1 MGFFKD
7 FKRDFAQAVNE
18 LMPDKDELGAEYDDE
33 DMVNTFDENDQM
45 DVAPE
50 DLLENLDEIRIDK
63 QEENTMPDL
72 SENLEHFSNAET
84 AEETGAGEER
94 SVFDTVP
101 EAEVI
106 TDDLELDPEPFSEEE
121 LNPKP
126 DMEYLQAETVT
137 EKTEEPDTETETGD
151 DELKA
156 LDALDE
162 ENMLEHTDEA
172 LQIEPDTEEKED
184 ELSSFLTAD
193 LGKAVEDT
201 LAKQAEEELEAEN
214 NQIQEDMTV
223 ETTTAMPE
231 EKTDVNALIEA
242 DTTYI
247 TKSTVINGDL
257 QTDGCIDLIGTVN
270 GAVSCD
276 GKLIVGGTVTGDVQ
290 VGELYANAARIE
302 GDVHVVDAAKI
313 GVGTVVVG
321 NVFAGSAVIAGA
333 VKGDIDVQG
342 PVIVDS
348 TAVIMGN
355 IKSKSVQINNGA
367 VIEGMCSQCYSEID
381 VKSFFE

>member
-33 DMVNTFDENDQM
+33 DMVNTFDEGDQM

-50 DLLENLDEIRIDK
+50 DMFENLDEIQIDK
-63 QEENTMPDL
+63 PETQIQFPEEQAED
-72 SENLEHFSNAET
+72 NLEPFSK
-84 AEETGAGEER
+84 EEVEKAADKEKAP
-94 SVFDTVP
+94 FHDVP

-106 TDDLELDPEPFSEEE
+106 ADDSEPAGAPFSEDE
-121 LNPKP
+121 LKP
-126 DMEYLQAETVT
+126 VPETEYLQAEPEAVPTD
-137 EKTEEPDTETETGD
+137 KAGEPDDGEQ

-156 LDALDE
+156 LDALDD
-162 ENMLEHTDEA
+162 ENMLEHTEEA
-172 LQIEPDTEEKED
+172 LLTEPEREESKE
-184 ELSSFLTAD
+184 LQNFMSAD
-193 LGKAVEDT
+193 LDKAVEDT
-201 LAKQAEEELEAEN
+201 LARQAEEEQIESEAK
-214 NQIQEDMTV
+214 QEDAIL
-223 ETTTAMPE
+223 ETTPVQTE
-231 EKTDVNALIEA
+231 EKNAVDSFMEA

-247 TKSTVINGDL
+247 TKNTVINGDL
-257 QTDGCIDLIGTVN
+257 RTDGCIDLIGTVN

-276 GKLIVGGTVTGDVQ
+276 GKLIIGGFIKGDVQ
-290 VGELYANAARIE
+290 VGELYANAARVE

-313 GVGTVVVG
+313 GVGTVIVG

>member
-33 DMVNTFDENDQM
+33 DMVNTFDEGDQM

-50 DLLENLDEIRIDK
+50 DMFENLDEIQIDK
-63 QEENTMPDL
+63 PETQIQFPEEQAED
-72 SENLEHFSNAET
+72 NLEPFSKEEAEKAAD
-84 AEETGAGEER
+84 AEKAP
-94 SVFDTVP
+94 FHDVP

-106 TDDLELDPEPFSEEE
+106 ADDSEPAGAPFSEDE
-121 LNPKP
+121 LKP
-126 DMEYLQAETVT
+126 VPETEYLQAEPEAVPT
-137 EKTEEPDTETETGD
+137 EKAGEPDDGEQ

-156 LDALDE
+156 LDALDDG
-162 ENMLEHTDEA
+162 NMLEHTEEA
-172 LQIEPDTEEKED
+172 LLTEPEREESKE
-184 ELSSFLTAD
+184 LQNFMSVD
-193 LGKAVEDT
+193 LDKAVEDT
-201 LAKQAEEELEAEN
+201 LARQAEEEQTESEAK
-214 NQIQEDMTV
+214 QEDAIL
-223 ETTTAMPE
+223 ETTPEQTE
-231 EKTDVNALIEA
+231 EKNAVDSFMEA

-247 TKSTVINGDL
+247 TKNTVINGDL
-257 QTDGCIDLIGTVN
+257 RTDGCIDLIGTVN

-276 GKLIVGGTVTGDVQ
+276 GKLIIGGFIKGDVQ
-290 VGELYANAARIE
+290 VGELYANAARVE

-313 GVGTVVVG
+313 GVGTVIVG

>member
-33 DMVNTFDENDQM
+33 DMVNTFDEGDQM

-50 DLLENLDEIRIDK
+50 DMFENLDEIQIDK
-63 QEENTMPDL
+63 PETQIQFPEEQAED
-72 SENLEHFSNAET
+72 NLEPFSK
-84 AEETGAGEER
+84 EEVEKAADKEKAP
-94 SVFDTVP
+94 FHDVP

-106 TDDLELDPEPFSEEE
+106 ADDSEPAGAPFSEDE
-121 LNPKP
+121 LKP
-126 DMEYLQAETVT
+126 VPETEYLQAEPEAVPTDNAG
-137 EKTEEPDTETETGD
+137 EPDDGEQ

-156 LDALDE
+156 LDALDDG
-162 ENMLEHTDEA
+162 NMLEHTEEA
-172 LQIEPDTEEKED
+172 LLTEPEREESKE
-184 ELSSFLTAD
+184 LQNFMSAD
-193 LGKAVEDT
+193 LDKAVEDT
-201 LAKQAEEELEAEN
+201 LARQAEEEQIESEAK
-214 NQIQEDMTV
+214 QEDAIL
-223 ETTTAMPE
+223 ETTPVQTE
-231 EKTDVNALIEA
+231 EKNAVDSFMEA

-247 TKSTVINGDL
+247 TKNTVINGDL
-257 QTDGCIDLIGTVN
+257 RTDGCIDLIGTVN

-276 GKLIVGGTVTGDVQ
+276 GKLIIGGFIKGDVQ
-290 VGELYANAARIE
+290 VGELYANAARVE

-313 GVGTVVVG
+313 GVGTVIVG
-321 NVFAGSAVIAGA
+321 NGFAGSAVIAGA

>member
-33 DMVNTFDENDQM
+33 DMVNTFDEGDQM

-50 DLLENLDEIRIDK
+50 DMFENLDEIQIDK
-63 QEENTMPDL
+63 PETQIQFPEEQAED
-72 SENLEHFSNAET
+72 NLEPFSKEEAEK
-84 AEETGAGEER
+84 AADEEKAP
-94 SVFDTVP
+94 FHDVP

-106 TDDLELDPEPFSEEE
+106 ADDSEPAGAPFSEDE
-121 LNPKP
+121 LKP
-126 DMEYLQAETVT
+126 VPETEYLQAEPEAVPT
-137 EKTEEPDTETETGD
+137 EKAGEPDDGEQ

-156 LDALDE
+156 LEALDDG
-162 ENMLEHTDEA
+162 NMLEHTEEA
-172 LQIEPDTEEKED
+172 LLTEPEREESKE
-184 ELSSFLTAD
+184 LQNFMSAD
-193 LGKAVEDT
+193 LDKAVEDT
-201 LAKQAEEELEAEN
+201 LARQAEEEQIENEAK
-214 NQIQEDMTV
+214 QEDAIL
-223 ETTTAMPE
+223 ETTPEQTE
-231 EKTDVNALIEA
+231 EKNAVDSFMEA

-247 TKSTVINGDL
+247 TKNTVINGDL
-257 QTDGCIDLIGTVN
+257 RTDGCIDLIGTVN

-276 GKLIVGGTVTGDVQ
+276 GKLIIGGFIKGDVQ
-290 VGELYANAARIE
+290 VGELYANAARVE

-313 GVGTVVVG
+313 GVGTVIVG

>member
-33 DMVNTFDENDQM
+33 DMVNTFDEGDQM

-50 DLLENLDEIRIDK
+50 DMFENLDEIQIDK
-63 QEENTMPDL
+63 PETQIQFPEEQAED
-72 SENLEHFSNAET
+72 NLEPFSKEEAEK
-84 AEETGAGEER
+84 AADKEKAP
-94 SVFDTVP
+94 FHDVP

-106 TDDLELDPEPFSEEE
+106 ADDSEPAGAPFSEDE
-121 LNPKP
+121 LKP
-126 DMEYLQAETVT
+126 VPETEYLQAEPEAVPT
-137 EKTEEPDTETETGD
+137 EKAGESDDGEQ

-156 LDALDE
+156 LEALDDG
-162 ENMLEHTDEA
+162 NMLEHTEEA
-172 LQIEPDTEEKED
+172 LLTEPEREESKE
-184 ELSSFLTAD
+184 LQNFMSAD
-193 LGKAVEDT
+193 LDKAVEDT
-201 LAKQAEEELEAEN
+201 LARQAEEEQTESEAK
-214 NQIQEDMTV
+214 QEDAIL
-223 ETTTAMPE
+223 ETTPVQTE
-231 EKTDVNALIEA
+231 EKNAVDSFMEA

-247 TKSTVINGDL
+247 TKNTVINGDL
-257 QTDGCIDLIGTVN
+257 RTDGCIDLIGTVN

-276 GKLIVGGTVTGDVQ
+276 GKLIIGGFIKGDVQ
-290 VGELYANAARIE
+290 VGELYANAARVE

-313 GVGTVVVG
+313 GVGTVIVG

>member
-33 DMVNTFDENDQM
+33 DMVNTFDEGDQM

-50 DLLENLDEIRIDK
+50 DMFENLDEIQIDK
-63 QEENTMPDL
+63 PETQIQFPEEQAED
-72 SENLEHFSNAET
+72 NLEPFSK
-84 AEETGAGEER
+84 EEVEKAADKEKAP
-94 SVFDTVP
+94 FHDVP

-106 TDDLELDPEPFSEEE
+106 ADDSEPAGAPFSEDE
-121 LNPKP
+121 LKP
-126 DMEYLQAETVT
+126 VPETEYLQAEPEAVPTD
-137 EKTEEPDTETETGD
+137 KAGEPDDGEQ

-156 LDALDE
+156 LDALDDG
-162 ENMLEHTDEA
+162 NMLEHTEEA
-172 LQIEPDTEEKED
+172 LLTEPEREESKE
-184 ELSSFLTAD
+184 LQNFMSAD
-193 LGKAVEDT
+193 LDKAVEDT
-201 LAKQAEEELEAEN
+201 LARQAEEEQTESEAK
-214 NQIQEDMTV
+214 QEDAIL
-223 ETTTAMPE
+223 ETTPEQTE
-231 EKTDVNALIEA
+231 EKNAVDSFMEA

-247 TKSTVINGDL
+247 TKNTVINGDL
-257 QTDGCIDLIGTVN
+257 RTDGCIDLIGTVN

-276 GKLIVGGTVTGDVQ
+276 GKLIIGGFIKGDVQ
-290 VGELYANAARIE
+290 VGELYANAARVE

-313 GVGTVVVG
+313 GVGTVIVG

>member
-33 DMVNTFDENDQM
+33 DMVNTFDEGDQM

-50 DLLENLDEIRIDK
+50 DMFENLDEIQIDK
-63 QEENTMPDL
+63 PETQIQFPEEQTED
-72 SENLEHFSNAET
+72 NLEPFSKEEVEKAADAEK
-84 AEETGAGEER
+84 AP
-94 SVFDTVP
+94 FHDVP

-106 TDDLELDPEPFSEEE
+106 ADDSEPAGAPFSEDE
-121 LNPKP
+121 LKP
-126 DMEYLQAETVT
+126 VPETEYLQAEPEAVPT
-137 EKTEEPDTETETGD
+137 EKAGEPDDGEQ

-156 LDALDE
+156 LDALDDG
-162 ENMLEHTDEA
+162 NMLEHTEEA
-172 LQIEPDTEEKED
+172 LLTEPEREESKE
-184 ELSSFLTAD
+184 LQNFMSAD
-193 LGKAVEDT
+193 LDKAVEDT
-201 LAKQAEEELEAEN
+201 LARQAEEEQIESEAK
-214 NQIQEDMTV
+214 QEDAIL
-223 ETTTAMPE
+223 ETTPEQTE
-231 EKTDVNALIEA
+231 EKNAVDSFMEA

-247 TKSTVINGDL
+247 TKNTVINGDL
-257 QTDGCIDLIGTVN
+257 RTDGCIDLIGTVN

-276 GKLIVGGTVTGDVQ
+276 GKLIIGGFIKGDVQ
-290 VGELYANAARIE
+290 VGELYANAARVE

-313 GVGTVVVG
+313 GVGTVIVG

>member
-33 DMVNTFDENDQM
+33 DMVNTFDEGDQM

-50 DLLENLDEIRIDK
+50 DMFENLDEIQIDK
-63 QEENTMPDL
+63 PETQIQFPEEQAED
-72 SENLEHFSNAET
+72 NLEPFSK
-84 AEETGAGEER
+84 EEVEKAADKEKAP
-94 SVFDTVP
+94 FHDVP

-106 TDDLELDPEPFSEEE
+106 ADDSEPAGAPFSEDE
-121 LNPKP
+121 LKP
-126 DMEYLQAETVT
+126 VPETEYLQAEPEAVPTD
-137 EKTEEPDTETETGD
+137 KAGEPDDGEQ

-156 LDALDE
+156 LDALDDG
-162 ENMLEHTDEA
+162 NMLEHTEEA
-172 LQIEPDTEEKED
+172 LLTEPEREESKE
-184 ELSSFLTAD
+184 LQNFMSAD
-193 LGKAVEDT
+193 LDKAVEDT
-201 LAKQAEEELEAEN
+201 LARQAEEEQIESEAK
-214 NQIQEDMTV
+214 QEDAIL
-223 ETTTAMPE
+223 ETTPVQTE
-231 EKTDVNALIEA
+231 EKNAVDSFMEA

-247 TKSTVINGDL
+247 TKNTVINGDL
-257 QTDGCIDLIGTVN
+257 RTDGCIDLIGTVN

-276 GKLIVGGTVTGDVQ
+276 GKLIIGGFIKGDVQ
-290 VGELYANAARIE
+290 VGELYANAARVE

-313 GVGTVVVG
+313 GVGTVIVG

>member
-33 DMVNTFDENDQM
+33 DMVNTFDEGDQM

-50 DLLENLDEIRIDK
+50 DMFENLDEIQIDK
-63 QEENTMPDL
+63 PETQIQFPEEQAED
-72 SENLEHFSNAET
+72 NLEPFSKEEAEKE
-84 AEETGAGEER
+84 ADKEKAP
-94 SVFDTVP
+94 FHDVP

-106 TDDLELDPEPFSEEE
+106 ADDSEPAGAPFSEDE
-121 LNPKP
+121 LKP
-126 DMEYLQAETVT
+126 VPETEYLQAEPEAVPT
-137 EKTEEPDTETETGD
+137 EKAGEPDDGEQ

-156 LDALDE
+156 LDALDDG
-162 ENMLEHTDEA
+162 NMLEHTEEA
-172 LQIEPDTEEKED
+172 LLTEPEREESKE
-184 ELSSFLTAD
+184 LQNFMSAD
-193 LGKAVEDT
+193 LDKAVEDT
-201 LAKQAEEELEAEN
+201 LARQAEEEQIESEAK
-214 NQIQEDMTV
+214 QEDAIL
-223 ETTTAMPE
+223 ETTPEQTE
-231 EKTDVNALIEA
+231 EKNAVDSFMEA

-247 TKSTVINGDL
+247 TKNTVINGDL
-257 QTDGCIDLIGTVN
+257 RTDGCIDLIGTVN

-276 GKLIVGGTVTGDVQ
+276 GKLIIGGFIKGDVQ
-290 VGELYANAARIE
+290 VGELYANAARVE

-313 GVGTVVVG
+313 GVGTVIVG

>member
-33 DMVNTFDENDQM
+33 DMVNTFDEGDQM

-50 DLLENLDEIRIDK
+50 DMFENLDEIQIDK
-63 QEENTMPDL
+63 PETQIQFPEEQAED
-72 SENLEHFSNAET
+72 NLEPFSKEEAEK
-84 AEETGAGEER
+84 AADKEKAP
-94 SVFDTVP
+94 FHDVP

-106 TDDLELDPEPFSEEE
+106 ADDSEPAGAPFSEDE
-121 LNPKP
+121 LKP
-126 DMEYLQAETVT
+126 VPETEYLQAEPEAVPTD
-137 EKTEEPDTETETGD
+137 KAGEPDDGEQ

-156 LDALDE
+156 LDALDD
-162 ENMLEHTDEA
+162 ENMLEHTEEA
-172 LQIEPDTEEKED
+172 LLTEPEREESKE
-184 ELSSFLTAD
+184 LQNFMSAD
-193 LGKAVEDT
+193 LDKAVEDT
-201 LAKQAEEELEAEN
+201 LARQAEEEQIESEAK
-214 NQIQEDMTV
+214 QEDAIL
-223 ETTTAMPE
+223 ETTPVQTE
-231 EKTDVNALIEA
+231 EKNAVDSFMEA

-247 TKSTVINGDL
+247 TKNTVINGDL
-257 QTDGCIDLIGTVN
+257 RTDGCIDLIGTVN

-276 GKLIVGGTVTGDVQ
+276 GKLIIGGFIKGDVQ
-290 VGELYANAARIE
+290 VGELYANAARVE

-313 GVGTVVVG
+313 GVGTVIVG

>member
-33 DMVNTFDENDQM
+33 DMVNTFDEGDQM

-50 DLLENLDEIRIDK
+50 DMFENLDEIQIDK
-63 QEENTMPDL
+63 PETQIQFPEEQAEDNQEP
-72 SENLEHFSNAET
+72 FSKEEAEK
-84 AEETGAGEER
+84 AADEEK
-94 SVFDTVP
+94 SPFHDVP

-106 TDDLELDPEPFSEEE
+106 ADDSEPAGAPFSEDE
-121 LNPKP
+121 LKP
-126 DMEYLQAETVT
+126 VPETEYLQAEPEAVPT
-137 EKTEEPDTETETGD
+137 EKAGEPDDCEQ

-156 LDALDE
+156 LDALDDG
-162 ENMLEHTDEA
+162 NMLEHTEEA
-172 LQIEPDTEEKED
+172 LLTEPEREESKE
-184 ELSSFLTAD
+184 LQNFMSAD
-193 LGKAVEDT
+193 LDKAVEDT
-201 LAKQAEEELEAEN
+201 LARQAEEEQIESEAK
-214 NQIQEDMTV
+214 QEDAIL
-223 ETTTAMPE
+223 ETTPEQTE
-231 EKTDVNALIEA
+231 EKNAVDSFMEA

-247 TKSTVINGDL
+247 TKNTVINGDL
-257 QTDGCIDLIGTVN
+257 RTDGCIDLIGTVN

-276 GKLIVGGTVTGDVQ
+276 GKLIIGGFIKGDVQ
-290 VGELYANAARIE
+290 VGELYANAARVE

-313 GVGTVVVG
+313 GVGTVIVG

>member
-33 DMVNTFDENDQM
+33 DMVNTFDEGDQM

-50 DLLENLDEIRIDK
+50 DMFENLDEIQIDK
-63 QEENTMPDL
+63 PETQIQFPEEQAED
-72 SENLEHFSNAET
+72 NLEPFSK
-84 AEETGAGEER
+84 EEVEKAADKEKAP
-94 SVFDTVP
+94 FHDVP

-106 TDDLELDPEPFSEEE
+106 ADDSEPAGAPFSEDE
-121 LNPKP
+121 LKP
-126 DMEYLQAETVT
+126 VPETEYLQAEPEAVPTD
-137 EKTEEPDTETETGD
+137 KAGEPDDGEQ

-156 LDALDE
+156 LEALDDG
-162 ENMLEHTDEA
+162 NMLEHTEEA
-172 LQIEPDTEEKED
+172 LLTEPEREESKE
-184 ELSSFLTAD
+184 LQNFMSAD
-193 LGKAVEDT
+193 LDKAVEDT
-201 LAKQAEEELEAEN
+201 LARQAEEEQRESEAK
-214 NQIQEDMTV
+214 QEDAIL
-223 ETTTAMPE
+223 ETTPVQTE
-231 EKTDVNALIEA
+231 EKNAVDSFMEA

-247 TKSTVINGDL
+247 TKNTVINGDL
-257 QTDGCIDLIGTVN
+257 RTDGCIDLIGTVN

-276 GKLIVGGTVTGDVQ
+276 GKLIIGGFIKGDVQ
-290 VGELYANAARIE
+290 VGELYANAARVE

-313 GVGTVVVG
+313 GVGTVIVG

>member
-33 DMVNTFDENDQM
+33 DMVNTFDEGDQM

-50 DLLENLDEIRIDK
+50 DMFENLDEIQIDK
-63 QEENTMPDL
+63 PETQIQFPEEQAED
-72 SENLEHFSNAET
+72 NLEPFSKEEAEK
-84 AEETGAGEER
+84 AAGKEKAP
-94 SVFDTVP
+94 FHDVP

-106 TDDLELDPEPFSEEE
+106 ADDSEPAGAPFSEDE
-121 LNPKP
+121 LKP
-126 DMEYLQAETVT
+126 VPETEYLQAEPEAVPTD
-137 EKTEEPDTETETGD
+137 KAGEPDDGEQ

-156 LDALDE
+156 LDALDDG
-162 ENMLEHTDEA
+162 NMLEHTEEA
-172 LQIEPDTEEKED
+172 LLTEPEREESKE
-184 ELSSFLTAD
+184 LQNFMSAD
-193 LGKAVEDT
+193 LDKAVEDT
-201 LAKQAEEELEAEN
+201 LARQAEEEQIESEAK
-214 NQIQEDMTV
+214 QEDAIL
-223 ETTTAMPE
+223 ETTPVQTE
-231 EKTDVNALIEA
+231 EKNAVDSFMEA

-247 TKSTVINGDL
+247 TKNTVINGDL
-257 QTDGCIDLIGTVN
+257 RTDGCIDLIGTVN

-276 GKLIVGGTVTGDVQ
+276 GKLIIGGFIKGDVQ
-290 VGELYANAARIE
+290 VGELYANAARVE

-313 GVGTVVVG
+313 GVGTVIVG

>member
-33 DMVNTFDENDQM
+33 DMVNTFDEGDQM

-50 DLLENLDEIRIDK
+50 DMFENLDEIQIDK
-63 QEENTMPDL
+63 PETQIQFPEEQAED
-72 SENLEHFSNAET
+72 NLEPFSKEEAEK
-84 AEETGAGEER
+84 AADKEKAP
-94 SVFDTVP
+94 FDNVP

-106 TDDLELDPEPFSEEE
+106 ADDSEPAGAPFSEDE
-121 LNPKP
+121 LKP
-126 DMEYLQAETVT
+126 VPETEYLQAEPEAVPTD
-137 EKTEEPDTETETGD
+137 KAGEPDDGEQ

-156 LDALDE
+156 LDALDDG
-162 ENMLEHTDEA
+162 NMLEHTEEA
-172 LQIEPDTEEKED
+172 LLTEPEREESKE
-184 ELSSFLTAD
+184 LQNFMSAD
-193 LGKAVEDT
+193 LDKAVEDT
-201 LAKQAEEELEAEN
+201 LARQAEEEQIESEAK
-214 NQIQEDMTV
+214 QEDAIL
-223 ETTTAMPE
+223 ETTPVQTE
-231 EKTDVNALIEA
+231 EKNAVDSFMEA

-247 TKSTVINGDL
+247 TKNTVINGDL
-257 QTDGCIDLIGTVN
+257 RTDGCIDLIGTVN

-276 GKLIVGGTVTGDVQ
+276 GKLIIGGFIKGDVQ
-290 VGELYANAARIE
+290 VGELYANAARVE

-313 GVGTVVVG
+313 GVGTVIVG

>member
-33 DMVNTFDENDQM
+33 DMVNTFDEGDQM

-50 DLLENLDEIRIDK
+50 DMFENLDEIQIDK
-63 QEENTMPDL
+63 PETQIQFPEEQAED
-72 SENLEHFSNAET
+72 NLEPFSKEGAEKAAD
-84 AEETGAGEER
+84 AEKAP
-94 SVFDTVP
+94 FHDVP

-106 TDDLELDPEPFSEEE
+106 ADDSEPAGAPFSEDE
-121 LNPKP
+121 LKP
-126 DMEYLQAETVT
+126 VPETEYLQAEPEAVPT
-137 EKTEEPDTETETGD
+137 EKAGEPDDGEQ

-156 LDALDE
+156 LEALDDG
-162 ENMLEHTDEA
+162 NMLEHTEEA
-172 LQIEPDTEEKED
+172 LLTEPEREESKE
-184 ELSSFLTAD
+184 LQNFMSAD
-193 LGKAVEDT
+193 LDKAVEDT
-201 LAKQAEEELEAEN
+201 LARQAEEEQTESEAK
-214 NQIQEDMTV
+214 QEDAIL
-223 ETTTAMPE
+223 ETTPVQTE
-231 EKTDVNALIEA
+231 EKNAVDSFMEA

-247 TKSTVINGDL
+247 TKNTVINGDL
-257 QTDGCIDLIGTVN
+257 RTDGCIDLIGTVN

-276 GKLIVGGTVTGDVQ
+276 GKLIIGGFIKGDVQ
-290 VGELYANAARIE
+290 VGELYANAARVE

-313 GVGTVVVG
+313 GVGTVIVG

>member
-33 DMVNTFDENDQM
+33 DMVNTFDEGDQM

-50 DLLENLDEIRIDK
+50 DMFENLDEIQIDK
-63 QEENTMPDL
+63 PETQIQFPEEQAED
-72 SENLEHFSNAET
+72 NLEPFSKEEAEK
-84 AEETGAGEER
+84 AADKEKAPFR
-94 SVFDTVP
+94 DVP

-106 TDDLELDPEPFSEEE
+106 ADDSEPAGAPFSEDE
-121 LNPKP
+121 LKP
-126 DMEYLQAETVT
+126 VPETEYLQAEPEAVPT
-137 EKTEEPDTETETGD
+137 EKAGEPDDGEQ

-156 LDALDE
+156 LDALDDG
-162 ENMLEHTDEA
+162 NMLEHTEEA
-172 LQIEPDTEEKED
+172 LLTEPEREESKE
-184 ELSSFLTAD
+184 LQNFMSAD
-193 LGKAVEDT
+193 LDKAVEDT
-201 LAKQAEEELEAEN
+201 LARQAEEEQTESEEK
-214 NQIQEDMTV
+214 QEDAIL
-223 ETTTAMPE
+223 ETTPVQTE
-231 EKTDVNALIEA
+231 EKNAVDSFMEA

-247 TKSTVINGDL
+247 TKNTVINGDL
-257 QTDGCIDLIGTVN
+257 RTDGCIDLIGTVN

-276 GKLIVGGTVTGDVQ
+276 GKLIIGGFIKGDVQ
-290 VGELYANAARIE
+290 VGELYANAARVE

-313 GVGTVVVG
+313 GVGTVIVG

>member
-33 DMVNTFDENDQM
+33 DMVNTFDEGDQM

-50 DLLENLDEIRIDK
+50 DMFENLDEIQIDK
-63 QEENTMPDL
+63 PETQIQFPEEQAED
-72 SENLEHFSNAET
+72 NLEPFSK
-84 AEETGAGEER
+84 EEVEKAADKEKAP
-94 SVFDTVP
+94 FHDVP

-106 TDDLELDPEPFSEEE
+106 ADDSEPAGAPFSEDE
-121 LNPKP
+121 LQPVP
-126 DMEYLQAETVT
+126 ETEYLQAEPEAVPTD
-137 EKTEEPDTETETGD
+137 KAGEPDDGEQ

-156 LDALDE
+156 LDALDD
-162 ENMLEHTDEA
+162 ENMLEHTEEA
-172 LQIEPDTEEKED
+172 LLTEPEREESKE
-184 ELSSFLTAD
+184 LQNFMSAD
-193 LGKAVEDT
+193 LDKAVEDT
-201 LAKQAEEELEAEN
+201 LARQAEEEQIEREAK
-214 NQIQEDMTV
+214 QEDAIL
-223 ETTTAMPE
+223 ETTPVQTE
-231 EKTDVNALIEA
+231 EKNAVDSFMEA

-247 TKSTVINGDL
+247 TKNTVINGDL
-257 QTDGCIDLIGTVN
+257 RTDGCIDLIGTVN

-276 GKLIVGGTVTGDVQ
+276 GKLIIGGFIKGDVQ
-290 VGELYANAARIE
+290 VGELYANAARVE

-313 GVGTVVVG
+313 GVGTVIVG

>member
-33 DMVNTFDENDQM
+33 DMVNTFDEGDQM

-50 DLLENLDEIRIDK
+50 DMFENLDEIQIDK
-63 QEENTMPDL
+63 PETQIQFPEEQAED
-72 SENLEHFSNAET
+72 NLEPFSKEEAEK
-84 AEETGAGEER
+84 AADEEKAP
-94 SVFDTVP
+94 FHDVP

-106 TDDLELDPEPFSEEE
+106 ADDSEPAGAPFSEDE
-121 LNPKP
+121 LKP
-126 DMEYLQAETVT
+126 VPETEYLQAEPEAVPT
-137 EKTEEPDTETETGD
+137 EKAGEPDDGEQ

-156 LDALDE
+156 LEALDDG
-162 ENMLEHTDEA
+162 NMLEHTEEA
-172 LQIEPDTEEKED
+172 LLTEPEREESKE
-184 ELSSFLTAD
+184 LQNFMSVD
-193 LGKAVEDT
+193 LDKAVEDT
-201 LAKQAEEELEAEN
+201 LARQAEEEQTESEEK
-214 NQIQEDMTV
+214 QEDAIL
-223 ETTTAMPE
+223 ETTPVQTE
-231 EKTDVNALIEA
+231 EKNAVDSFMEA

-247 TKSTVINGDL
+247 TKNTVINGDL
-257 QTDGCIDLIGTVN
+257 RTDGCIDLIGTVN

-276 GKLIVGGTVTGDVQ
+276 GKLIIGGFIKGDVQ
-290 VGELYANAARIE
+290 VGELYANAARVE

-313 GVGTVVVG
+313 GVGTVIVG

>member
-33 DMVNTFDENDQM
+33 DMVNTFDEGDQM

-50 DLLENLDEIRIDK
+50 DMFENLDEIQIDK
-63 QEENTMPDL
+63 PETQTQFPEEQAED
-72 SENLEHFSNAET
+72 NLEPFSKEEAEK
-84 AEETGAGEER
+84 AADKEKAP
-94 SVFDTVP
+94 FDNVP

-106 TDDLELDPEPFSEEE
+106 ADDSEPAGAPFSEDE
-121 LNPKP
+121 LKP
-126 DMEYLQAETVT
+126 VPETEYLQAEPEAVPTD
-137 EKTEEPDTETETGD
+137 KAGEPDDGEQ

-156 LDALDE
+156 LDALDD
-162 ENMLEHTDEA
+162 ENMLEHTEEA
-172 LQIEPDTEEKED
+172 LLTEPEREESKE
-184 ELSSFLTAD
+184 LQNFMSAD
-193 LGKAVEDT
+193 LDKAVEDT
-201 LAKQAEEELEAEN
+201 LARQAEEEQIESEAK
-214 NQIQEDMTV
+214 QEDAIL
-223 ETTTAMPE
+223 ETTPVQTE
-231 EKTDVNALIEA
+231 EKNAVDSFMEA

-247 TKSTVINGDL
+247 TKNTVINGDL
-257 QTDGCIDLIGTVN
+257 RTDGCIDLIGTVN

-276 GKLIVGGTVTGDVQ
+276 GKLIIGGFIKGDVQ
-290 VGELYANAARIE
+290 VGELYANAARVE

-313 GVGTVVVG
+313 GVGTVIVG

>member
-33 DMVNTFDENDQM
+33 DMVNTFDEGDQM

-50 DLLENLDEIRIDK
+50 DMFENLDEIQIDK
-63 QEENTMPDL
+63 PETQIQFPEEQAED
-72 SENLEHFSNAET
+72 NLEPFSK
-84 AEETGAGEER
+84 EEVEKAADKEKAP
-94 SVFDTVP
+94 FHDVP

-106 TDDLELDPEPFSEEE
+106 ADDSEPAGAPFSEDE
-121 LNPKP
+121 LKP
-126 DMEYLQAETVT
+126 VPETEYLQAEPEAVPT
-137 EKTEEPDTETETGD
+137 EKAGEPDDGEQ

-156 LDALDE
+156 LDALDD
-162 ENMLEHTDEA
+162 ENMLEHTEEA
-172 LQIEPDTEEKED
+172 LLTEPEREESKE
-184 ELSSFLTAD
+184 LQNFMSAD
-193 LGKAVEDT
+193 LDKAVEDT
-201 LAKQAEEELEAEN
+201 LARQAEEEQIESEAK
-214 NQIQEDMTV
+214 QEDAIL
-223 ETTTAMPE
+223 ETTPVQTE
-231 EKTDVNALIEA
+231 EKNAVDSFMEA

-247 TKSTVINGDL
+247 TKNTVINGDL
-257 QTDGCIDLIGTVN
+257 RTDGCIDLIGTVN

-276 GKLIVGGTVTGDVQ
+276 GKLIIGGFIKGDVQ
-290 VGELYANAARIE
+290 VGELYANAARVE

-313 GVGTVVVG
+313 GVGTVIVG

>member
-33 DMVNTFDENDQM
+33 DMVNTFDEGDQM

-50 DLLENLDEIRIDK
+50 DMFENLDEIQIDK
-63 QEENTMPDL
+63 PETQIQFPEEQAED
-72 SENLEHFSNAET
+72 NLEPFSK
-84 AEETGAGEER
+84 EEVEKAADKEKAP
-94 SVFDTVP
+94 FHDVP

-106 TDDLELDPEPFSEEE
+106 ADDSEPAGAPFSEDE
-121 LNPKP
+121 LKP
-126 DMEYLQAETVT
+126 VPETEYLQAEPEAVPT
-137 EKTEEPDTETETGD
+137 EKAGEPDDGEQ

-156 LDALDE
+156 LEALDDG
-162 ENMLEHTDEA
+162 NMLEHTEEA
-172 LQIEPDTEEKED
+172 LLTEPEREESKE
-184 ELSSFLTAD
+184 LQNFMSAD
-193 LGKAVEDT
+193 LDKAVEDT
-201 LAKQAEEELEAEN
+201 LARQAEEEQIEREAK
-214 NQIQEDMTV
+214 QEDAIL
-223 ETTTAMPE
+223 ETTPVQTE
-231 EKTDVNALIEA
+231 EKNAVDSFMEA

-247 TKSTVINGDL
+247 TKNTVINGDL
-257 QTDGCIDLIGTVN
+257 RTDGCIDLIGTVN

-276 GKLIVGGTVTGDVQ
+276 GKLIIGGFIKGDVQ
-290 VGELYANAARIE
+290 VGELYANAARVE

-313 GVGTVVVG
+313 GVGTVIVG

>member
-33 DMVNTFDENDQM
+33 DMVNTFDEGDQM

-50 DLLENLDEIRIDK
+50 DMFENLDEIQIDK
-63 QEENTMPDL
+63 PETQIQFPEEQAED
-72 SENLEHFSNAET
+72 NLEPFSKEEAEKAAD
-84 AEETGAGEER
+84 AEKAP
-94 SVFDTVP
+94 FHDVP

-106 TDDLELDPEPFSEEE
+106 ADDSEPAGAPFSEDE
-121 LNPKP
+121 LKP
-126 DMEYLQAETVT
+126 VPETEYLQAEPEAVPT
-137 EKTEEPDTETETGD
+137 EKAGEPDDGEQ

-156 LDALDE
+156 LDALDDG
-162 ENMLEHTDEA
+162 NMLEHTEEA
-172 LQIEPDTEEKED
+172 LLTEPEREESKE
-184 ELSSFLTAD
+184 LQNFMSAD
-193 LGKAVEDT
+193 LDKAVEDT
-201 LAKQAEEELEAEN
+201 LARQAEEEQIESEAK
-214 NQIQEDMTV
+214 QEDAIL
-223 ETTTAMPE
+223 ETTPEQTE
-231 EKTDVNALIEA
+231 EKNAVDSFMEA

-247 TKSTVINGDL
+247 TKNTVINGDL
-257 QTDGCIDLIGTVN
+257 RTDGCIDLIGTVN

-276 GKLIVGGTVTGDVQ
+276 GKLIIGGFIKGDVQ
-290 VGELYANAARIE
+290 VGELYANAARVE

-313 GVGTVVVG
+313 GVGTVIVG

>member
-1 MGFFKD
+1 MI
-7 FKRDFAQAVNE
+7 Q
-18 LMPDKDELGAEYDDE
+18 DEL
-33 DMVNTFDENDQM
+33 
-45 DVAPE
+45 
-50 DLLENLDEIRIDK
+50 
-63 QEENTMPDL
+63 
-72 SENLEHFSNAET
+72 
-84 AEETGAGEER
+84 
-94 SVFDTVP
+94 
-101 EAEVI
+101 
-106 TDDLELDPEPFSEEE
+106 ELAPEPFSEDE
-121 LNPKP
+121 LKQKP
-126 DMEYLQAETVT
+126 ELEYLHAET
-137 EKTEEPDTETETGD
+137 EPGPEEIEEMTAENKEP

-156 LDALDE
+156 LDELDE
-162 ENMLEHTDEA
+162 PDMLEHTEEA
-172 LQIEPDTEEKED
+172 LAIEPDTEQKE
-184 ELSSFLTAD
+184 EMQNFMSAD

-201 LAKQAEEELEAEN
+201 LAKQAEEESLEMTRK
-214 NQIQEDMTV
+214 QEESALDQSITKS
-223 ETTTAMPE
+223 E
-231 EKTDVNALIEA
+231 EKNDVDALMEA

-247 TKSTVINGDL
+247 TKTTTINGDV

-276 GKLIVGGTVTGDVQ
+276 GKLIIGGTVQGNVT

-302 GDVHVVDAAKI
+302 GDVHVNEAAKI

-333 VKGDIDVQG
+333 IKGDIDVQG

>member
-63 QEENTMPDL
+63 PEMEITEGT
-72 SENLEHFSNAET
+72 ENLDHFSSAES
-84 AEETGAGEER
+84 AENEEQDEA

-106 TDDLELDPEPFSEEE
+106 QDDLELEPEPFSEDE
-121 LNPKP
+121 LTPKP
-126 DMEYLQAETVT
+126 DTEYLQAEQIT
-137 EKTEEPDTETETGD
+137 ELTQTGD
-151 DELKA
+151 EQAVPETDELKA

-162 ENMLEHTDEA
+162 ENMLEHTEDA
-172 LQIEPDTEEKED
+172 LQIEPDTEQKQE
-184 ELSSFLTAD
+184 ELQNFLSAD
-193 LGKAVEDT
+193 LEKAVEDT
-201 LAKQAEEELEAEN
+201 LAKQAEEETQMERV
-214 NQIQEDMTV
+214 QQEDAAMETNV
-223 ETTTAMPE
+223 ETGAE
-231 EKTDVNALIEA
+231 GKADVSTLMEA

-247 TKSTVINGDL
+247 TKSTEVNGDL
-257 QTDGCIDLIGTVN
+257 QTDGCIDLIGTVK
-270 GAVSCD
+270 GSVSCD
-276 GKLIVGGTVTGDVQ
+276 GKLIVGGSITGDVQ

-355 IKSKSVQINNGA
+355 IKSRSVQINNGA

>member
-33 DMVNTFDENDQM
+33 DMVNTFDEGDQM

-50 DLLENLDEIRIDK
+50 DMFENLDEIQIDK
-63 QEENTMPDL
+63 PDTQIQFPEEQAED
-72 SENLEHFSNAET
+72 NLEPFSK
-84 AEETGAGEER
+84 EEVEKAADKEKAP
-94 SVFDTVP
+94 FHDVP

-106 TDDLELDPEPFSEEE
+106 ADDSEPAGAPFSEDE
-121 LNPKP
+121 LKP
-126 DMEYLQAETVT
+126 VPETEYLQAEPEAVPT
-137 EKTEEPDTETETGD
+137 EKAGEPDDGEQ

-156 LDALDE
+156 LDALDDG
-162 ENMLEHTDEA
+162 NMLEHTEEA
-172 LQIEPDTEEKED
+172 LLTEPEREESKE
-184 ELSSFLTAD
+184 LQNFMSAD
-193 LGKAVEDT
+193 LDKAVEDT
-201 LAKQAEEELEAEN
+201 LARQAEEEQIESEAK
-214 NQIQEDMTV
+214 QEDAIL
-223 ETTTAMPE
+223 ETTPVQTE
-231 EKTDVNALIEA
+231 EKNAVDSFMEA

-247 TKSTVINGDL
+247 TKNTVINGDL
-257 QTDGCIDLIGTVN
+257 RTDGCIDLIGTVN

-276 GKLIVGGTVTGDVQ
+276 GKLIIGGFIKGDVQ
-290 VGELYANAARIE
+290 VGELYANAARVE

-313 GVGTVVVG
+313 GVGTVIVG

>member
-33 DMVNTFDENDQM
+33 DMVNTFDEGDQM

-50 DLLENLDEIRIDK
+50 DMFENLDEIQIDK
-63 QEENTMPDL
+63 PETQIQFPEEQAED
-72 SENLEHFSNAET
+72 NLEPFSKEEAEKAAD
-84 AEETGAGEER
+84 AEKAP
-94 SVFDTVP
+94 FHDVP

-106 TDDLELDPEPFSEEE
+106 ADDSEPAGAPFSEDE
-121 LNPKP
+121 LKP
-126 DMEYLQAETVT
+126 VPETEYLQAEPEAVPT
-137 EKTEEPDTETETGD
+137 EKAGEPDDGEQ

-156 LDALDE
+156 LDALDDG
-162 ENMLEHTDEA
+162 NMLEHTEEA
-172 LQIEPDTEEKED
+172 LLTEPEREESKE
-184 ELSSFLTAD
+184 LQNFMSAD
-193 LGKAVEDT
+193 LDKAVEDT
-201 LAKQAEEELEAEN
+201 LARQAEEEQIENEAK
-214 NQIQEDMTV
+214 QEDAIL
-223 ETTTAMPE
+223 ETTPEQTE
-231 EKTDVNALIEA
+231 EKNAVDSFMEA

-247 TKSTVINGDL
+247 TKNTVINGDL
-257 QTDGCIDLIGTVN
+257 RTDGCIDLIGTVN

-276 GKLIVGGTVTGDVQ
+276 GKLIIGGFIKGDVQ
-290 VGELYANAARIE
+290 VGELYANAARVE

-313 GVGTVVVG
+313 GVGTVIVG

>member
-33 DMVNTFDENDQM
+33 DMVNTFDEGDQM

-50 DLLENLDEIRIDK
+50 DMFENLDEIQIDK
-63 QEENTMPDL
+63 PETQIQFPEEQAED
-72 SENLEHFSNAET
+72 NLEPFSKEEAEK
-84 AEETGAGEER
+84 AADKEKAP
-94 SVFDTVP
+94 FHDVP

-106 TDDLELDPEPFSEEE
+106 ADDSEPAGAPFSEDE
-121 LNPKP
+121 LKP
-126 DMEYLQAETVT
+126 VPETEYLQAEPEAVPT
-137 EKTEEPDTETETGD
+137 EKAGEPDDGEQ

-156 LDALDE
+156 LEALDDG
-162 ENMLEHTDEA
+162 NMLEHTEEA
-172 LQIEPDTEEKED
+172 LLTEPEREESKE
-184 ELSSFLTAD
+184 LQNFMSAD
-193 LGKAVEDT
+193 LDKAVEDT
-201 LAKQAEEELEAEN
+201 LARQAEEEQTESEAK
-214 NQIQEDMTV
+214 QEDAIL
-223 ETTTAMPE
+223 ETTPEQTE
-231 EKTDVNALIEA
+231 EKNAVDSFMEA

-247 TKSTVINGDL
+247 TKNTVINGDL
-257 QTDGCIDLIGTVN
+257 RTDGCIDLIGTVN

-276 GKLIVGGTVTGDVQ
+276 GKLIIGGFIKGDVQ
-290 VGELYANAARIE
+290 VGELYANAARVE

-313 GVGTVVVG
+313 GVGTVIVG

>member
-50 DLLENLDEIRIDK
+50 DMMEDLDEIQIDK
-63 QEENTMPDL
+63 PEMKIPVPEVSTDD
-72 SENLEHFSNAET
+72 NLEQFSNVEPEK
-84 AEETGAGEER
+84 EESEEHAL
-94 SVFDTVP
+94 DAIP

-106 TDDLELDPEPFSEEE
+106 QDDLEFTPEPFSEDE
-121 LNPKP
+121 LIQKP
-126 DMEYLQAETVT
+126 QTEYLQAETDQTDDEPETAT
-137 EKTEEPDTETETGD
+137 EVQDG

-156 LDALDE
+156 LDDLDDAD
-162 ENMLEHTDEA
+162 MLEHVEEA
-172 LQIEPDTEEKED
+172 FLTEPETEKTEE
-184 ELSSFLTAD
+184 LQNFMSVD
-193 LGKAVEDT
+193 LEKAVEDT
-201 LAKQAEEELEAEN
+201 LAKQAEELPEEESE
-214 NQIQEDMTV
+214 QEDAAM
-223 ETTTAMPE
+223 ETASVKTE
-231 EKTDVNALIEA
+231 EKNEVGNLMEA

-247 TKSTVINGDL
+247 TKSTVINGDV

-276 GKLIVGGTVTGDVQ
+276 GKLIIGGSVKGDVN

-302 GDVHVVDAAKI
+302 GDVHVADAAKI

-321 NVFAGSAVIAGA
+321 NVFAGSAVVAGA
-333 VKGDIDVQG
+333 VKGDIDVHG

>member
-63 QEENTMPDL
+63 QEENTMPEV

-84 AEETGAGEER
+84 AEETGEET

-172 LQIEPDTEEKED
+172 LQIEPDTEKKED

-201 LAKQAEEELEAEN
+201 LAKQAEDELEAEN

>member
-33 DMVNTFDENDQM
+33 DMVNTFDEGDQM

-50 DLLENLDEIRIDK
+50 DMFENLDEIQIDK
-63 QEENTMPDL
+63 PETQIQFPEEQAED
-72 SENLEHFSNAET
+72 NLEPFSK
-84 AEETGAGEER
+84 EEVEKAADKEKAP
-94 SVFDTVP
+94 FHDVP

-106 TDDLELDPEPFSEEE
+106 ADDSEPAGAPFSEDE
-121 LNPKP
+121 LKP
-126 DMEYLQAETVT
+126 VPETEYLQAEPEAVPTD
-137 EKTEEPDTETETGD
+137 KAGEPDDGEQ

-156 LDALDE
+156 LDALDD
-162 ENMLEHTDEA
+162 ENMLEHTEEA
-172 LQIEPDTEEKED
+172 LLTEPEREESKE
-184 ELSSFLTAD
+184 LQNFMSAD
-193 LGKAVEDT
+193 LDKAVEDT
-201 LAKQAEEELEAEN
+201 LARQAEEEQRESEAK
-214 NQIQEDMTV
+214 QEDAIL
-223 ETTTAMPE
+223 ETTPVQTE
-231 EKTDVNALIEA
+231 EKNAVDSFMEA

-247 TKSTVINGDL
+247 TKNTVINGDL
-257 QTDGCIDLIGTVN
+257 RTDGCIDLIGTVN

-276 GKLIVGGTVTGDVQ
+276 GKLIIGGFIKGDVQ
-290 VGELYANAARIE
+290 VGELYANAARVE

-313 GVGTVVVG
+313 GVGTVIVG

>member
-33 DMVNTFDENDQM
+33 DMVNTFDEGDQM

-50 DLLENLDEIRIDK
+50 DMFENLDEIQIDK
-63 QEENTMPDL
+63 PETQIQFPEEQVED
-72 SENLEHFSNAET
+72 NLEPFSKEEAEKAAD
-84 AEETGAGEER
+84 AEKAP
-94 SVFDTVP
+94 FHDVP

-106 TDDLELDPEPFSEEE
+106 ADDSEPAGAPFSEDE
-121 LNPKP
+121 LKP
-126 DMEYLQAETVT
+126 VPETEYLQAEPEAVPT
-137 EKTEEPDTETETGD
+137 EKAGEPDDGEQ

-156 LDALDE
+156 LDALDDG
-162 ENMLEHTDEA
+162 NMLEHTEEA
-172 LQIEPDTEEKED
+172 LLTEPEREESKE
-184 ELSSFLTAD
+184 LQNFMSAD
-193 LGKAVEDT
+193 LDKAVEDT
-201 LAKQAEEELEAEN
+201 LARQAEEEQTESEAK
-214 NQIQEDMTV
+214 QEDAIL
-223 ETTTAMPE
+223 ETTPEQTE
-231 EKTDVNALIEA
+231 EKNAVDSFMEA

-247 TKSTVINGDL
+247 TKNTVINGDL
-257 QTDGCIDLIGTVN
+257 RTDGCIDLIGTVN

-276 GKLIVGGTVTGDVQ
+276 GKLIIGGFIKGDVQ
-290 VGELYANAARIE
+290 VGELYANAARVE

-313 GVGTVVVG
+313 GVGTVIVG

>member
-33 DMVNTFDENDQM
+33 DMVNTFDEDDQM

-50 DLLENLDEIRIDK
+50 DMFENLDEIQIDK
-63 QEENTMPDL
+63 PETQIQFPEEQAED
-72 SENLEHFSNAET
+72 NLEPFSK
-84 AEETGAGEER
+84 EEVEKSADKEKAPFR
-94 SVFDTVP
+94 DVP

-106 TDDLELDPEPFSEEE
+106 ADDSEPAGAPFSEDE
-121 LNPKP
+121 LKP
-126 DMEYLQAETVT
+126 VPETEYLQAEPEAVPT
-137 EKTEEPDTETETGD
+137 EKAGEPDGGEQ

-156 LDALDE
+156 LDALDDG
-162 ENMLEHTDEA
+162 NMLEHTEEA
-172 LQIEPDTEEKED
+172 LLTEPEREESKE
-184 ELSSFLTAD
+184 LQNFMSAD
-193 LGKAVEDT
+193 LDKAVEDT
-201 LAKQAEEELEAEN
+201 LARQAEEEQIESEAK
-214 NQIQEDMTV
+214 QEDAIL
-223 ETTTAMPE
+223 ETTPEQTE
-231 EKTDVNALIEA
+231 EKNAVDSFMEA

-247 TKSTVINGDL
+247 TKNTVINGDL
-257 QTDGCIDLIGTVN
+257 RTDGCIDLIGTVN

-276 GKLIVGGTVTGDVQ
+276 GKLIIGGFIKGDVQ
-290 VGELYANAARIE
+290 VGELYANAARVE

-313 GVGTVVVG
+313 GVGTVIVG

>member
-33 DMVNTFDENDQM
+33 DMVNTFDEGDQM

-50 DLLENLDEIRIDK
+50 DMFENLDEIQIDK
-63 QEENTMPDL
+63 PETQIQFPEEQAED
-72 SENLEHFSNAET
+72 NLEPFSKEEAEK
-84 AEETGAGEER
+84 AADKEKAP
-94 SVFDTVP
+94 FHDVP

-106 TDDLELDPEPFSEEE
+106 ADDSEPAGAPFSEDE
-121 LNPKP
+121 LKP
-126 DMEYLQAETVT
+126 VPETEYLQAEPEAVPT
-137 EKTEEPDTETETGD
+137 EKAGEPDDGEQ

-156 LDALDE
+156 LEALDDG
-162 ENMLEHTDEA
+162 NMLEHTEEA
-172 LQIEPDTEEKED
+172 LLTEPEREESKE
-184 ELSSFLTAD
+184 LQNFMSAD
-193 LGKAVEDT
+193 LDKAVEDT
-201 LAKQAEEELEAEN
+201 LARQAEEEQIESEAK
-214 NQIQEDMTV
+214 QEDAIL
-223 ETTTAMPE
+223 ETTPVQTE
-231 EKTDVNALIEA
+231 EKNAVDSFMDA

-247 TKSTVINGDL
+247 TKNTVINGDL
-257 QTDGCIDLIGTVN
+257 RTDGCIDLIGTVN

-276 GKLIVGGTVTGDVQ
+276 GKLIIGGFIKGDVQ
-290 VGELYANAARIE
+290 VGELYANAARVE

-313 GVGTVVVG
+313 GVGTVIVG

>member
-33 DMVNTFDENDQM
+33 DMVNTFDEGDQM

-50 DLLENLDEIRIDK
+50 DMFENLDEIQIDK
-63 QEENTMPDL
+63 PETQIQFPEEQAED
-72 SENLEHFSNAET
+72 NLEPFSKEEAEK
-84 AEETGAGEER
+84 AADKEKAP
-94 SVFDTVP
+94 FHDVP

-106 TDDLELDPEPFSEEE
+106 ADDSEPAGAPFSEDE
-121 LNPKP
+121 LKP
-126 DMEYLQAETVT
+126 VPETEYLQAEPEAVPT
-137 EKTEEPDTETETGD
+137 EKVGEPDDGEQ

-156 LDALDE
+156 LEALDDG
-162 ENMLEHTDEA
+162 NMLEHTEEA
-172 LQIEPDTEEKED
+172 LLTEPEREESKE
-184 ELSSFLTAD
+184 LQNFMSAD
-193 LGKAVEDT
+193 LDKAVEDT
-201 LAKQAEEELEAEN
+201 LARQAEEEQIESEAK
-214 NQIQEDMTV
+214 QEDAIL
-223 ETTTAMPE
+223 ETTPVQTE
-231 EKTDVNALIEA
+231 EKNAVDSFMEA

-247 TKSTVINGDL
+247 TKNTVINGDL
-257 QTDGCIDLIGTVN
+257 RTDGCIDLIGTVN

-276 GKLIVGGTVTGDVQ
+276 GKLIIGGFIKGDVQ
-290 VGELYANAARIE
+290 VGELYANAARVE

-313 GVGTVVVG
+313 GVGTVIVG

>member
-33 DMVNTFDENDQM
+33 DMVNTFDEGDQM

-50 DLLENLDEIRIDK
+50 DMFENLDEIQIDK
-63 QEENTMPDL
+63 PETQIQFPEEQAED
-72 SENLEHFSNAET
+72 NLEPFSK
-84 AEETGAGEER
+84 EEVEKAADKEKAP
-94 SVFDTVP
+94 FHDVP

-106 TDDLELDPEPFSEEE
+106 ADDSEPAGAPFSEDE
-121 LNPKP
+121 LKP
-126 DMEYLQAETVT
+126 VPETEYLQAEPEAVPTD
-137 EKTEEPDTETETGD
+137 KAGEPDDGEQ

-156 LDALDE
+156 LDALDD
-162 ENMLEHTDEA
+162 ENMLEHTEEA
-172 LQIEPDTEEKED
+172 LLTEPEREESKE
-184 ELSSFLTAD
+184 LQNFMSAD
-193 LGKAVEDT
+193 LDKAVEDT
-201 LAKQAEEELEAEN
+201 LARQAEEEQIEREAK
-214 NQIQEDMTV
+214 QEDAIL
-223 ETTTAMPE
+223 ETTPVQTE
-231 EKTDVNALIEA
+231 EKNAVDSFMEA

-247 TKSTVINGDL
+247 TKNTVINGDL
-257 QTDGCIDLIGTVN
+257 RTDGCIDLIGTVN

-276 GKLIVGGTVTGDVQ
+276 GKLIIGGFIKGDVQ
-290 VGELYANAARIE
+290 VGELYANAARVE

-313 GVGTVVVG
+313 GVGTVIVG

>member
-33 DMVNTFDENDQM
+33 DMVNTFDEGDQM

-50 DLLENLDEIRIDK
+50 DMFENLDEIQIDK
-63 QEENTMPDL
+63 PETQIQFPEEQAED
-72 SENLEHFSNAET
+72 NLEPFSKEEAEK
-84 AEETGAGEER
+84 AADKEKAP
-94 SVFDTVP
+94 FHDVP

-106 TDDLELDPEPFSEEE
+106 ADDSEPAGAPFSEDE
-121 LNPKP
+121 LKP
-126 DMEYLQAETVT
+126 VPETEYLQAEPEAVPTD
-137 EKTEEPDTETETGD
+137 KAGEPDDGEQ

-156 LDALDE
+156 LDALDD
-162 ENMLEHTDEA
+162 ENMLEHTEEA
-172 LQIEPDTEEKED
+172 LLTEPEREESKE
-184 ELSSFLTAD
+184 LQNFMSAD
-193 LGKAVEDT
+193 LDKAVEDT
-201 LAKQAEEELEAEN
+201 LARQAEEEQTESEAK
-214 NQIQEDMTV
+214 QEDAIL
-223 ETTTAMPE
+223 ETTPVQTE
-231 EKTDVNALIEA
+231 EKNAVDSFMEA

-247 TKSTVINGDL
+247 TKNTVINGDL
-257 QTDGCIDLIGTVN
+257 RTDGCIDLIGTVN

-276 GKLIVGGTVTGDVQ
+276 GKLIIGGFIKGDVQ
-290 VGELYANAARIE
+290 VGELYANAARVE

-313 GVGTVVVG
+313 GVGTVIVG

>member
-33 DMVNTFDENDQM
+33 DMVNTFDEGDQM

-50 DLLENLDEIRIDK
+50 DMFENLDEIQIDK
-63 QEENTMPDL
+63 PETQIQFPEEQAED
-72 SENLEHFSNAET
+72 NLEPFSKEEAEK
-84 AEETGAGEER
+84 AADKEKAP
-94 SVFDTVP
+94 FHDVP

-106 TDDLELDPEPFSEEE
+106 ADDSEPAGAPFSEDE
-121 LNPKP
+121 LKP
-126 DMEYLQAETVT
+126 VPETEYLQAEPEAVPTD
-137 EKTEEPDTETETGD
+137 KAGEPDDGEQ

-156 LDALDE
+156 LEALDDG
-162 ENMLEHTDEA
+162 NMLEHTEEA
-172 LQIEPDTEEKED
+172 LLTEPEREESKE
-184 ELSSFLTAD
+184 LQNFMSAD
-193 LGKAVEDT
+193 LDKAVEDT
-201 LAKQAEEELEAEN
+201 LARQAEEEQIESEAK
-214 NQIQEDMTV
+214 QEDAIL
-223 ETTTAMPE
+223 ETTSVQTE
-231 EKTDVNALIEA
+231 EKNAVDSFMEA

-247 TKSTVINGDL
+247 TKNTVINGDL
-257 QTDGCIDLIGTVN
+257 RTDGCIDLIGTVN

-276 GKLIVGGTVTGDVQ
+276 GKLIIGGFIKGDVQ
-290 VGELYANAARIE
+290 VGELYANAARVE

-313 GVGTVVVG
+313 GVGTVIVG

>member
-45 DVAPE
+45 EVAPE
-50 DLLENLDEIRIDK
+50 DLLENLDEIRIDRP
-63 QEENTMPDL
+63 EPEMPEA
-72 SENLEHFSNAET
+72 SENLEHFSNVET
-84 AEETGAGEER
+84 TEKDKTSDET

-106 TDDLELDPEPFSEEE
+106 QPEPFSEDE
-121 LNPKP
+121 LEPKP
-126 DMEYLQAETVT
+126 DTEYLQAETVT
-137 EKTEEPDTETETGD
+137 EAGAEIKEDTADET

-162 ENMLEHTDEA
+162 ENMLEHTEEA
-172 LQIEPDTEEKED
+172 LLTEPETETKQE
-184 ELSSFLTAD
+184 ELQNFLTAD
-193 LGKAVEDT
+193 LEKAVEDT
-201 LAKQAEEELEAEN
+201 LAKQAEEETQMEN
-214 NQIQEDMTV
+214 ERVQEDAAM
-223 ETTTAMPE
+223 ETTMDTAAV
-231 EKTDVNALIEA
+231 EKTDVSSLVEA

-247 TKSTVINGDL
+247 TKTTVINGDL

-276 GKLIVGGTVTGDVQ
+276 GKLIVGGSITGDVQ

-355 IKSKSVQINNGA
+355 IKSRSVQINNGA